1 MMKNTRKILAIVLLA
16 ATVSGCASMGQPQQ
30 DIKPERSNADLADN
44 NFPVTYDVK
53 PGDRLSG
60 IALKLTGE
68 ISNWPI
74 IAKRNGITD
83 PTELA
88 AGDVLVIPGEL
99 LTDLSPGNGKTDNES
114 DAEAL
119 QLANA
124 AQTPPVT
131 TGNSV
136 NVTRAVLPEPENSWH
151 VEIFTV
157 KANRTFDLKPFDAY
171 GVSGADSSYFDWIAP
186 KINTL
191 GTVSSNP

>member
-1 MMKNTRKILAIVLLA
+1 MMKNTRKILAIVLA

-44 NFPVTYDVK
+44 NFLVTYNVK
-53 PGDRLSG
+53 LGDRLSG

-68 ISNWPI
+68 ISNWPV
-74 IAKRNGITD
+74 IAERNGIND

-99 LTDLSPGNGKTDNES
+99 LTELAPSNSQTDNES

-124 AQTPPVT
+124 GQTTPPVT
-131 TGNSV
+131 TGNNV
-136 NVTRAVLPEPENSWH
+136 NITRTALPEPDNTWQ
-151 VEIFTV
+151 VEIFKV

-171 GVSGADSSYFDWIAP
+171 GVSGGNSSYFNWIAP
-186 KINTL
+186 KINAL